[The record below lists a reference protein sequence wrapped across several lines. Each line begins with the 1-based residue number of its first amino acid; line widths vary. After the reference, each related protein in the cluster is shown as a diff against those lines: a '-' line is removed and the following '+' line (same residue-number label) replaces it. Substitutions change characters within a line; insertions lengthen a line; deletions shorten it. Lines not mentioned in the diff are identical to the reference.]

1 MWRFGSRSFK
11 KEKIEQLK
19 GVEIVV
25 IGLGT
30 SAKARL
36 SETAKSYAQE
46 SNLELLLL
54 PSREAVNR
62 INQLIEQGKRAAAIF
77 HITC

>member
-19 GVEIVV
+19 GVGIVI

-36 SETAKSYAQE
+36 SETAESYAQE

-54 PSREAVNR
+54 PSYEAVN
-62 INQLIEQGKRAAAIF
+62 
-77 HITC
+77 